1 VGLLAFI
8 INRHFDQVNASET
21 DVFRYFGAVENYGD
35 IFPYVIRPIAK
46 KKVPLVVASLLSVPE
61 DARMGMSIGKRP
73 QLRLKTLPV
82 QLNKTKTKLFYHADG
97 MNESIATHDQRAWPS
112 FRAPALWH
120 PYHLGSSK

>member
-35 IFPYVIRPIAK
+35 IFPY
-46 KKVPLVVASLLSVPE
+46 VVASLLSVPE